1 VLRSSEIPDL
11 CSVSGIKNGTSL
23 RRSFSRENKITPA
36 EEADAIFKAKKQINK
51 RRATP
56 SI

>member
-1 VLRSSEIPDL
+1 
-11 CSVSGIKNGTSL
+11 VSGIKNGTSL